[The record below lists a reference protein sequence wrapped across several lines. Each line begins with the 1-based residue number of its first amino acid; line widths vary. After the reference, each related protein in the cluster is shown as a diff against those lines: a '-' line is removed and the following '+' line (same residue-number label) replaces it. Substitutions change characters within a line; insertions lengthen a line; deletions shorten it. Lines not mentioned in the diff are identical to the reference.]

1 MAKIGILTCT
11 SVTQD
16 IPCGSF
22 GCLQS
27 FNMRVGQFERYAD
40 DDELQLVAIISCA
53 GCPTLRAPEKIL
65 SRVRAIALAG
75 ATAMHISYCL
85 MQACPYRKKYI
96 SLIKEHFPDLEV
108 VEGTHPPPEDEAG
121 QKFLELVENQ
131 LKSQKTTMAELACE
145 AGILG

>member
-22 GCLQS
+22 GCLHA
-27 FNMRVGQFERYAD
+27 FNSRAGLFERYAN
-40 DDELQLVAIISCA
+40 DDELQLVGIINCA
-53 GCPTLRAPEKIL
+53 GCPTLKAPEKIL

-85 MQACPYRKKYI
+85 MRACPYRNKYV
-96 SLIKEHFPDLEV
+96 SLIKEHFPELEV
-108 VEGTHPPPEDEAG
+108 IEGTPPRRKMRPVRS
-121 QKFLELVENQ
+121 F
-131 LKSQKTTMAELACE
+131 SS
-145 AGILG
+145 